1 MIKKISILKSLL
13 LLFFMVIVT
22 TALAQTK
29 NLANSVTSNTSSNVL
44 SPNYNIV
51 EGQNEVLNTNNTF
64 ATVKSKA
71 GLVAGLFGASGELT
85 LNHTT
90 QIPANTDYY
99 LKLESDGGTL
109 DGLVGGGLGQLVT
122 GLLNNLLLGDHYFG
136 VTVSGGS
143 NTFTAYTN
151 TKYNETLDKARIVMD
166 KNGKHYMKITPDF
179 QFNSIKLTDYN
190 AGLIGI
196 LTAVKS
202 TRIYEGFYY
211 TGNSD
216 CAEMMTYYDSS
227 PGLLSLDL
235 AGLGATGVKSPQF
248 AIDNDTTTA
257 SNIGMG
263 VLSVAGSISQSFI
276 LPTTTDNTKD
286 IQVMLHMANPAL
298 LSVGVAEGVFIEAY
312 NNGVLVSSQQVNS
325 AFLGADLLGLVN
337 QGQKILVRYKP
348 TGSYDEV
355 KVTVKGLANVGIAK
369 TVDVYDVAVVNSHPD
384 VNQTVCT
391 VNGTFNL
398 NTIVP
403 GYSASN
409 TYKYYTY
416 QGVEVTNPTAVKP
429 GSYLVKGVTAAGY
442 CAN

>member
-1 MIKKISILKSLL
+1 
-13 LLFFMVIVT
+13 MVIVT

-196 LTAVKS
+196 LAAVKS

-286 IQVMLHMANPAL
+286 IQVILHMANPAL

-337 QGQKILVRYKP
+337 
-348 TGSYDEV
+348 
-355 KVTVKGLANVGIAK
+355 
-369 TVDVYDVAVVNSHPD
+369 
-384 VNQTVCT
+384 
-391 VNGTFNL
+391 
-398 NTIVP
+398 
-403 GYSASN
+403 
-409 TYKYYTY
+409 
-416 QGVEVTNPTAVKP
+416 
-429 GSYLVKGVTAAGY
+429 
-442 CAN
+442 